1 LKQKV
6 INYDKKFYREVCK
19 YNLGYEKRSKSRV
32 LILNKNYE
40 SDVSHLQLE

>member
-1 LKQKV
+1 M
-6 INYDKKFYREVCK
+6 ISYDKKSHREVCK

-40 SDVSHLQLE
+40 SDVSHLQLKWNYS